1 MYYQNIILEKF
12 LAIYEQRGLYD
23 CTDKNSRQGVFLN
36 VEKLFPEYSDNY
48 DPTAYR
54 EINEAVDRMLQQG
67 ILDGKKD
74 SRGDYGRLRLI
85 TDKIELCYELS
96 GKTALGDIRQL
107 IKQRLMN
114 WDTGGFPLLE
124 RFRTDQLERL
134 TRNRALEF
142 GIGDDAEKLQDVLN
156 ALSALIKLNSETYIR
171 NFSEAVFSDSKKF
184 QKMRGSV
191 EGILCTYGGEEL
203 TRKTVLESFNLL
215 DNPVYILIKGNLRVV
230 FHDQTISIGNI
241 PGGIAL
247 PSMAIPFITDIHID
261 GTILITVENLT
272 TFHDETSNDHAVL
285 YLGGF
290 HNALRTT
297 LLKKIYE
304 SNADKQYFHKGD
316 IDVYGFLILENLIS
330 KTGIP
335 FMPLEM
341 DLITLQKY
349 EAYNLVQPLNSTD
362 RKLLHLPQL
371 APYQDVLS
379 YMERNNC
386 KAEQE
391 SRQAMQLLR
400 NQD

>member
-12 LAIYEQRGLYD
+12 LAIYEKRGLYNR
-23 CTDKNSRQGVFLN
+23 TDTKSRPGVFLN
-36 VEKLFPEYSDNY
+36 IEKLFPEYSNNY
-48 DPTAYR
+48 DATAYR
-54 EINEAVDRMLQQG
+54 EINEAIDGLLQQG
-67 ILDGKKD
+67 VLDGKKD
-74 SRGDYGRLRLI
+74 TRGNYERLRLI

-96 GKTALGDIRQL
+96 GKAALGDIRQQ
-107 IKQRLMN
+107 IKQLLVN
-114 WDTGGFPLLE
+114 WDTSGFSLLE

-134 TRNRALEF
+134 ARNRALDF
-142 GIGDDAEKLQDVLN
+142 GIGDDAEKLRDVLR

-171 NFSEAVFSDSKKF
+171 NFSEAIFSDSKKF
-184 QKMRGSV
+184 QKIRGSV
-191 EGILCTYGGEEL
+191 EGILCAYGGEEL

-215 DNPVYILIKGNLRVV
+215 DNPVYILIKGNLRIV
-230 FHDQTISIGNI
+230 FQDQSISIGNI

-247 PSMAIPFITDIHID
+247 PSMAIPLITNVQID
-261 GTILITVENLT
+261 GTVLITVENLT
-272 TFHDETSNDHAVL
+272 TFHDETCGDHAVL

-290 HNALRTT
+290 HNAIRTI

-304 SNADKQYFHKGD
+304 NNPQKQYFHKGD

-341 DLITLQKY
+341 DLVTLQEY

-362 RKLLHLPQL
+362 KKLLHLPQL